1 MQTFL
6 VPPSTLDTARL
17 RKQTVEC
24 KQIVIALT
32 EGTGWVHHPA
42 TKMWTN
48 HVAALCNYAIEC
60 VDEYNVMRGYES
72 TLRDYF
78 TASYWDAQGS
88 DSLSCDEPWW
98 WGHERLV
105 ETHESNLI
113 RKLPTFY
120 RGKYES
126 AREGLPYLWP
136 TWDVPGEFKISAAE
150 SKRQPLIPRDW
161 QYDPKTRVVSF

>member
-17 RKQTVEC
+17 RKQIVGC

-42 TKMWTN
+42 TKMWTG
-48 HVAALCNYAIEC
+48 HVPALAYYALNCIW
-60 VDEYNVMRGYES
+60 EYNTIRQYES
-72 TLRDYF
+72 TLSPF
-78 TASYWDAQGS
+78 FSDAIWCGVGS
-88 DSLSCDEPWW
+88 QPWW